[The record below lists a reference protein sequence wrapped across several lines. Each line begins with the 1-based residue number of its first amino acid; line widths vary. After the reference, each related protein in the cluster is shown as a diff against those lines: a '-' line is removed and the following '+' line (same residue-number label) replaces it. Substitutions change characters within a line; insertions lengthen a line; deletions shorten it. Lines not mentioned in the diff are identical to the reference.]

1 LKRTTTLSRTKL
13 LASSQSP
20 SAAIA
25 NINHVVADLVWDIEQ
40 FAIEKDMDIDWTS
53 TSIQSE
59 EEYIDDMRLTDKVV
73 NRVRY
78 SYITLSVLGIEEEED
93 EG

>member
-1 LKRTTTLSRTKL
+1 M
-13 LASSQSP
+13 
-20 SAAIA
+20 
-25 NINHVVADLVWDIEQ
+25 WDIEQ